1 MKSIDYFPM
10 PYKFYEKRYKILS
23 NLNSVLSLVVSWN
36 VKCVIITTYCV
47 FVGLC
52 PLLGIWPEIN

>member
-1 MKSIDYFPM
+1 MKSVDYFPM

-52 PLLGIWPEIN
+52 PLLGI